1 MKRAVIACAGLV
13 VAGVLTP
20 GAWAQFSVPSVP
32 SVPGIGSALPSA
44 GSALSGAGGLS
55 GLGSLSG
62 ASAVPGVASAVPGVA
77 SAAQPTT
84 LWSFLGLSKANLAGC
99 KASFCQ
105 SQLGSLVNNGM
116 LPFSA
121 LTGGIIGGCCP
132 TTPNASQLAAAAA
145 AGGAEGVAAQIKAEE
160 AQAKARIAA
169 LEYLATVDCR
179 YWPDAE
185 KVIIERLRA
194 DRNECV
200 RYAAARAL
208 GTGCCCT
215 KKTIAAL
222 KLVVECTDSDG
233 NVPERSERVKAAA
246 WYALSHCASRYI
258 PSRPEPKERP
268 SEPSRREYP
277 AAYQPGLAVNNPRA
291 AAFEEMLDNTPDEV
305 FMEDVRRVLVET
317 RGAPLGE
324 RTLPTGSRSVFHA
337 VLKAAGPTVAMAST
351 SAPVPAPA
359 TAGSAVVIR
368 STAPPVPNVP
378 ATPPPPIHLETDPAL
393 RKTSAEVASPAARK
407 PPRSL
412 LELITASR
420 RTHAGA

>member
-1 MKRAVIACAGLV
+1 MKRAVIACAGLFM
-13 VAGVLTP
+13 AGVLTP
-20 GAWAQFSVPSVP
+20 GARGQFSVPSVP

-44 GSALSGAGGLS
+44 GSALP
-55 GLGSLSG
+55 GLGSLGG
-62 ASAVPGVASAVPGVA
+62 AGAGAVPGVASAVPGVA
-77 SAAQPTT
+77 SALPAQPTT
-84 LWSFLGLSKANLAGC
+84 LWSFLGLSKSNLAGC

-116 LPFSA
+116 LPISA
-121 LTGGIIGGCCP
+121 LTGGILGGCCP
-132 TTPNASQLAAAAA
+132 TTPNADQLAAAAA
-145 AGGAEGVAAQIKAEE
+145 QGGAEGVAAQIKAEE

-215 KKTIAAL
+215 KKTMAAL
-222 KLVVECTDSDG
+222 KLVVECSDSDG
-233 NVPERSERVKAAA
+233 NVAERSERVKAAA
-246 WYALSHCASRYI
+246 WYALGHCADRYV
-258 PSRPEPKERP
+258 PAKPEPKERP
-268 SEPSRREYP
+268 SQPSRREYP
-277 AAYQPGLAVNNPRA
+277 ASFQPGLAVNSRA
-291 AAFEEMLDNTPDEV
+291 AAFEEMLENTPDDV
-305 FMEDVRRVLVET
+305 FLQDVRRVLSET

-337 VLKAAGPTVAMAST
+337 VVKAAGPTMAMAS
-351 SAPVPAPA
+351 PAPA
-359 TAGSAVVIR
+359 AAPSTDRVPAVVIR
-368 STAPPVPNVP
+368 STAPPAANAP
-378 ATPPPPIHLETDPAL
+378 ATPPPPIRLETDPSF
-393 RKTSAEVASPAARK
+393 RRTSAEIVDPAARR

-412 LELITASR
+412 LELIAASR
-420 RTHAGA
+420 RTHSGA